1 MADSLCLGLTGVIAQ
16 AIRTLI
22 ESEPG
27 AKGAAARI
35 HNASIMMNQ
44 LREISFISNA
54 TGIQQTF
61 PTAADYR
68 CAA

>member
-1 MADSLCLGLTGVIAQ
+1 M
-16 AIRTLI
+16 I

-27 AKGAAARI
+27 AKGAATRI

-44 LREISFISNA
+44 LRELSFISNA
-54 TGIQQTF
+54 TGIVQTF

-68 CAA
+68 CCAA